1 MLSIIFFCPD
11 ELLMNAFKQL
21 VAIKKNSYFLM
32 EDTSKMNILTL
43 LYFPSQRQV
52 RNKTSVSISTAPTL
66 PNTINTT
73 MVHFPLF
80 LWGWGEGEW
89 QEGKNVYQLPP
100 IFFSD
105 SSFRRKKIFLHVFS
119 ILRIIIR
126 FNWLRVVH
134 LNTVMNFTVP
144 QKLGNFLTISLA

>member
-1 MLSIIFFCPD
+1 
-11 ELLMNAFKQL
+11 MNAFKQL

-80 LWGWGEGEW
+80 LWGG
-89 QEGKNVYQLPP
+89 GKESARKVKMYTSSHPY
-100 IFFSD
+100 FSLTHH
-105 SSFRRKKIFLHVFS
+105 SEEKKCSFMFL
-119 ILRIIIR
+119 
-126 FNWLRVVH
+126 
-134 LNTVMNFTVP
+134 
-144 QKLGNFLTISLA
+144 AY